1 MARLRTFI
9 ALDVGKV
16 VRDRL
21 VALQESLAHAAQEV
35 KWVEP
40 ENLHVTMLF
49 LGEVDDRA
57 VLEVCRAVGE
67 SCRPLTPFTLN
78 VEKVGCFGNP
88 RRPRTVWVGVG
99 DGAEEV
105 KALHAVLEEK
115 LRALRYY
122 RREERQFTPHITL
135 GRVKQDGSAEGLAP
149 LLQKKA
155 DWQGG
160 PLEVREVLVMS
171 SQLTPQGPIYTV
183 LSRAPL
189 QRGRRADDESPS
201 RDSV

>member
-1 MARLRTFI
+1 MARLRPFI
-9 ALDVGKV
+9 ALDLGKV

-21 VALQESLAHAAQEV
+21 VDLQESLARAAPEM

-57 VLEVCRAVGE
+57 VLEVCRAAGD
-67 SCRPLTPFTLN
+67 SCRPLAPFKMT

-115 LRALRYY
+115 LLALGYY
-122 RREERQFTPHITL
+122 RRQHRQFTAHLTP
-135 GRVKQDGSAEGLAP
+135 GRVKQDGSADGLAP

-160 PLEVREVLVMS
+160 PVEVREVLVMS
-171 SQLTPQGPIYTV
+171 SQLTPQGPIYTI
-183 LSRAPL
+183 LSRASL
-189 QRGRRADDESPS
+189 QGGKPAGGASPS